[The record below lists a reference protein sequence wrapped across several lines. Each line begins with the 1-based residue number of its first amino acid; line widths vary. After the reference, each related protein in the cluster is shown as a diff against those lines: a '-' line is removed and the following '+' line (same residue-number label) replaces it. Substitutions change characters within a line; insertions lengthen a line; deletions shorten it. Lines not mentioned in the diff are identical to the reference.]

1 MINSLAKTRKVLLLL
16 TANFL
21 KRIHELLGDEDC
33 ILKKLDKMRNN
44 REIDVI
50 ILFVEAVAL
59 NPEKHAVLVKF
70 DNVDSSSYGLEW
82 NYLRKLLI
90 RPLQLDTTR
99 DAGLPFLLNSS
110 SLTVRIYVKYLNI
123 ILVFRRK
130 M

>member
-1 MINSLAKTRKVLLLL
+1 ML

-33 ILKKLDKMRNN
+33 ILKKLDEMHNN

-50 ILFVEAVAL
+50 TLFVEAVTL

-82 NYLRKLLI
+82 NYLRKLLL
-90 RPLQLDTTR
+90 RPIHPLGTTR
-99 DAGLPFLLNSS
+99 DAGLSFF
-110 SLTVRIYVKYLNI
+110 V
-123 ILVFRRK
+123 
-130 M
+130 